1 MRRENLQRGE
11 GLAGADLQ
19 GQCFMMMTIGGVGGR
34 IPQHLQG

>member
-1 MRRENLQRGE
+1 MRREDLQGSK

-19 GQCFMMMTIGGVGGR
+19 GQSFMMMTIGGVGGR